1 MKQITKNQ
9 ARFVALQFIQQY
21 FQHEKQFIVDYQSN
35 HQVERLRSLQE
46 SASYFSV
53 SRNFKKQHDPSEAKH
68 DRLVPVLQILD
79 RIRDKPCDDIVSLVN
94 ETESQLSSKY
104 GDKSVLSATTKF
116 LWLSGFHNTRIYDS
130 QAKKAL
136 GFNPNQKDYQ
146 RFVEEWDKQFSINR
160 EIIERVLLEMALE
173 PNLINYLDYDEVSK
187 DELDT
192 ILIDEIIIA
201 RIFDMYLW
209 QEGSGASSEK

>member
-9 ARFVALQFIQQY
+9 ARFVAFQFLQQY
-21 FQHEKQFIVDYQSN
+21 FRHEKKFIFDYQSN

-46 SASYFSV
+46 SANYFSV
-53 SRNFKKQHDPSEAKH
+53 SRNFQKHYDPSEAKH
-68 DRLVPVLQILD
+68 DRLLHVLQILD

-94 ETESQLSSKY
+94 KTEKSLSSKY

-146 RFVEEWDKQFSINR
+146 RFVEEWDKQFSLNK

-173 PNLINYLDYDEVSK
+173 PNLINYLDYEEVSK